1 MLTPFETYIYFPIEM
16 LWSTFASPQDSLID
30 SMIKGD
36 N

>member
-1 MLTPFETYIYFPIEM
+1 MLTPFKTYTYFPIEM
-16 LWSTFASPQDSLID
+16 LRSNFASTQDSPID